1 MEKVEMHTSAL
12 ISKGRRHIIRC
23 IRETYSIKIVMKH
36 RLIAKLKK
44 RISLELLMG
53 DTSFDDKKGLIRN
66 SCQETAEH
74 VLLPSRY

>member
-1 MEKVEMHTSAL
+1 MHTSAL
-12 ISKGRRHIIRC
+12 ISKGRRHIIWC
-23 IRETYSIKIVMKH
+23 IRETYSIKIVMKVSVWKH

-74 VLLPSRY
+74 VLLPS